1 MRQRADPPAGS
12 APGAPGAGRP
22 GAARDGEFGARGGDT
37 ELTAPG
43 AGATDAASDRIL
55 TVPNVISALRL
66 LMVPVVAVLILSEQ
80 YLAAV
85 VVLALAG
92 ISDWVDGVIARALD
106 QTSRLGRLLDPA
118 ADRLFI
124 AVVIIGLAVQQVV
137 PWWLLVAV
145 FARDLVVGLCVPFL
159 VARGFPGFPVHD
171 IGKAGTFAL
180 MYAFPVLLLT
190 QVDQLTGH
198 LAADIAWAFGWASA
212 LWGVYLYWCA
222 GLAYLNQFRAIV
234 VSDARASTHQRGPRS
249 TPGP

>member
-1 MRQRADPPAGS
+1 MSERAVPSADS
-12 APGAPGAGRP
+12 APEASSHSESGRP
-22 GAARDGEFGARGGDT
+22 AAR
-37 ELTAPG
+37 
-43 AGATDAASDRIL
+43 AGSDRIL

-66 LMVPVVAVLILSEQ
+66 LMVPVVAVLIIDGEFLI
-80 YLAAV
+80 AV
-85 VVLALAG
+85 IVLALAG
-92 ISDWVDGVIARALD
+92 ISDWVDGVVARALD
-106 QTSRLGRLLDPA
+106 QTSRLGTMLDPA

-124 AVVIIGLAVQQVV
+124 AVAIIGLAVQQVV

-145 FARDLVVGLCVPFL
+145 FTRDLVVGLCVPFL

-190 QVDQLTGH
+190 QVDQITGH

-234 VSDARASTHQRGPRS
+234 VSDARASTHQRRPQS